1 MRKACVLLAITGLAA
16 IAAAAFR
23 PVYFYKPAYEGGACT
38 VATILYYSVVP
49 DTGCLP
55 GEKVKLAKEPGE
67 CEDYIILGR

>member
-38 VATILYYSVVP
+38 VKTVLYYSVVP
-49 DTGCLP
+49 DTGCLQ
-55 GEKVKLAKEPGE
+55 GERVKLAKEEGE
-67 CEDYIILGR
+67 CREYVVVGQ